1 MEAKRVALITGAG
14 RGIGRGIALELA
26 GRGFDLAGV
35 SRTLDPTDRQKG
47 LFEVK
52 AKAEA
57 AGAVFLPIQGDI
69 ASLGDHGRIVAEV
82 IERFGRIDLLVNNA
96 GVAPLTR
103 TDLLETTPESF
114 DRVLGINLRGT
125 FFLSQR
131 VARGMIAG
139 GEKEPPAKPRIIF
152 ITSVSAYLSSTQR
165 PEYCI
170 SKAALSHAA
179 QIFADRLAG
188 LGICVY
194 EIRPG
199 IIRTDMNAAVHRQ
212 YDRLIA
218 DGLIPQQRW
227 GFPED
232 VARVVA
238 AITEGHFDYSSGMV
252 FEVSGG
258 MSIRSLKAEPVKIA
272 EEKSS

>member
-1 MEAKRVALITGAG
+1 MEQKRVALVTGAG
-14 RGIGRGIALELA
+14 RGIGRGIVLELA
-26 GRGFDLAGV
+26 GSGFDLAGV
-35 SRTLDPTDRQKG
+35 SRTLDPSDRQKG
-47 LFEVK
+47 LLEVK
-52 AKAEA
+52 EKAEA
-57 AGAVFLPIQGDI
+57 AGAVFLPVQGDI
-69 ASLGDHGRIVAEV
+69 ASLGDHERIVAEV
-82 IERFGRIDLLVNNA
+82 LGRFGRIDLLVNNA
-96 GVAPLTR
+96 GVAPLKR
-103 TDLLETTPESF
+103 TDLLETAPESF

-131 VARGMIAG
+131 VAREMIAG
-139 GEKEPPAKPRIIF
+139 VEKDPREKPKIIF
-152 ITSVSAYLSSTQR
+152 ITSVSAYLSSTER
-165 PEYCI
+165 AEYCI
-170 SKAALSHAA
+170 SKAALSHTA
-179 QIFADRLAG
+179 QIFADRLTS

-232 VARVVA
+232 VARVIA
-238 AITEGHFDYSSGMV
+238 AIAGGNFDYSSGMV

-258 MSIRSLKAEPVKIA
+258 MGIRSLKVAAGKP
-272 EEKSS
+272 S

>member
-1 MEAKRVALITGAG
+1 MEKKRVALITGAG

-26 GRGFDLAGV
+26 GSGFDLAGV
-35 SRTLDPTDRQKG
+35 SRTFDPSDRQKG

-57 AGAVFLPIQGDI
+57 AGASFLPLQGDI
-69 ASLGDHGRIVAEV
+69 ATLGDHERIIAEV
-82 IERFGRIDLLVNNA
+82 LGRFGRIDLLVNNA
-96 GVAPLTR
+96 GVAPLKR

-131 VARGMIAG
+131 VAREMIAG
-139 GEKEPPAKPRIIF
+139 GRTDPPVKPKIIF

-199 IIRTDMNAAVHRQ
+199 IIRTDMNAAVHQQ
-212 YDRLIA
+212 YDQMIA

-232 VARVVA
+232 VAKVVS
-238 AITEGHFDYSSGMV
+238 AIAGGCFDYSSGMV
-252 FEVSGG
+252 FEISGG
-258 MSIRSLKAEPVKIA
+258 MGIRSLNVEQVHAEAK
-272 EEKSS
+272 ESL